1 MFAITFPQRN
11 IAESL
16 RGELVIGMNFP
27 SIAKVTSS
35 EMKSTLLAERRV
47 NLVNKMQV
55 K

>member
-11 IAESL
+11 MAESL
-16 RGELVIGMNFP
+16 CGNLVIGINFP
-27 SIAKVTSS
+27 SIAKVTFS
-35 EMKSTLLAERRV
+35 EMKSTMLAERRV